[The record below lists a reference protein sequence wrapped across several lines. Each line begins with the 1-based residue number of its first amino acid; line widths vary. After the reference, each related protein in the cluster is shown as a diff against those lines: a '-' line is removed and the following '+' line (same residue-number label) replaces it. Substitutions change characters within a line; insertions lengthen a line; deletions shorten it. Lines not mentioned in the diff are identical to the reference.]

1 MPDPLRILA
10 IDTATEACSAALY
23 LDGVITSRFE
33 ISPQGH
39 SELILPMCDQLLEEA
54 NITVSQLTAI
64 ADDRGPGSFTGLR
77 IGLAF
82 AKGLALARIGIGVT
96 QGIAFAADI
105 PVVLVSSLEA
115 LACRAFRES
124 GHSHVL
130 CAIDAR
136 MREVYWGRFVCN
148 ETGCELI
155 GSETVGPPQSLE
167 PVIAD
172 KWVAAGTGWSAYN
185 DELSALIAPESV
197 LDVFGDMLP
206 HAQDI
211 ATLGARAY
219 QQGRF
224 VAAEE
229 ALPVYLRDNVAHKPG
244 GK

>member
-64 ADDRGPGSFTGLR
+64 AVDRGPGSFTGLR
-77 IGLAF
+77 IG
-82 AKGLALARIGIGVT
+82 IGVA

-124 GHSHVL
+124 GHSRVL

-172 KWVAAGTGWSAYN
+172 KWAAAGTGWSAYH

-219 QQGRF
+219 QQGRI